1 MGPTQ
6 DYVLHDLGTW
16 LKDQARKVRNLGS
29 QLQTAETV
37 MEELRGQLGDLN
49 SKLDQQTF
57 ELENQVTELQSES
70 TDMQN
75 TVIELERHNMELQ
88 SALDSAKN
96 LTYLALGVAL
106 IAVMSGVVIIFQNLT
121 VFCEDNGRLLSST
134 STSFGVPL
142 SASDC
147 FWVLAGVPSGCSAT
161 SVFPRFPR

>member
-1 MGPTQ
+1 
-6 DYVLHDLGTW
+6 
-16 LKDQARKVRNLGS
+16 
-29 QLQTAETV
+29 

-106 IAVMSGVVIIFQNLT
+106 IAVMSGVVIIFQNR
-121 VFCEDNGRLLSST
+121 NRS
-134 STSFGVPL
+134 
-142 SASDC
+142 
-147 FWVLAGVPSGCSAT
+147 
-161 SVFPRFPR
+161 